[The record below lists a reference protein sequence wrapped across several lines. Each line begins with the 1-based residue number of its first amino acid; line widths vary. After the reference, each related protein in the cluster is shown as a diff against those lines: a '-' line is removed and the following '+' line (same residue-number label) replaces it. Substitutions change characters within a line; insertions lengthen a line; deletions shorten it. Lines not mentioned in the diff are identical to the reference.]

1 VLDGRLSVEAAHH
14 FARVYGAARAGCLSE
29 LRRAGCTEEEA
40 EEIFAA
46 TFERIMRRRDPPRE
60 GFSVAQTVALLKR
73 ACRQKLTDE
82 RRHRDVL
89 KLVPLEEAAS
99 RVDPAMG
106 PVGEVER
113 REEVEIAREALS
125 GIPARDR
132 RVFLQRHHL
141 DLSPAE
147 VLGRNPGLSPRTYR
161 KLLQRA
167 RSRTRE
173 AFVQIAGG
181 MRCAE
186 MRDERLRRYVDREV
200 GEAEA
205 REVRAHLRRCPAC
218 RFEAARMRGGL
229 HGLAAGLPAL
239 FGIGRERLREL
250 ALRLAGGLP
259 GSGGESAAGQV
270 AGISG
275 VKALTTCAT
284 AATAAA
290 CLAAGVVPGVGG
302 LGLSANQHAEQSQP
316 KPARRNPWGA
326 TQVAPAPPPAASPV
340 PESSSRSP
348 HRKVGAAERRARAR
362 RESVRA
368 ASSSEPSHASNPTI
382 SGSQTGAE
390 FGAEAEGAGTPAPS
404 FSSPESAGVSHG
416 EGEHASSSG
425 SEVGNEFGL

>member
-1 VLDGRLSVEAAHH
+1 MLDGRLSVEAAHH
-14 FARVYGAARAGCLSE
+14 FARVYGAARAGCLSD

-60 GFSVAQTVALLKR
+60 GFSVAQTMALLKR

-99 RVDPAMG
+99 RADSATSPA
-106 PVGEVER
+106 GEAER

-125 GIPARDR
+125 GISARDR

-141 DLSPAE
+141 DLSPEE
-147 VLGRNPGLSPRTYR
+147 VLYRNPGLSPRTYR
-161 KLLQRA
+161 KLIQRA
-167 RSRTRE
+167 RLRTRE

-186 MRDERLRRYVDREV
+186 MRGERLRRYVDREA
-200 GEAEA
+200 GEAES

-229 HGLAAGLPAL
+229 HGLAVGLPAL

-270 AGISG
+270 VGISG
-275 VKALTTCAT
+275 AKALTACAT
-284 AATAAA
+284 AATAVA
-290 CLAAGVVPGVGG
+290 CFAAGVVPGVGG
-302 LGLSANQHAEQSQP
+302 LGLSANQRAGRP
-316 KPARRNPWGA
+316 PAKSARGTPRTA
-326 TQVAPAPPPAASPV
+326 AQAAPAPPVLSPV
-340 PESSSRSP
+340 PESGSRSS
-348 HRKVGAAERRARAR
+348 HRNEAPAERRARAR
-362 RESVRA
+362 RESARA
-368 ASSSEPSHASNPTI
+368 ASSSEPSRASRPTI
-382 SGSQTGAE
+382 SGAQTGAE
-390 FGAEAEGAGTPAPS
+390 FGAEAEGTGTPAPS
-404 FSSPESAGVSHG
+404 FSSPESAGASQG

>member
-1 VLDGRLSVEAAHH
+1 VPDGRLSVEAAHH

-29 LRRAGCTEEEA
+29 LRRAGCPEEEA

-60 GFSVAQTVALLKR
+60 GFSVAQTVALLQR
-73 ACRQKLTDE
+73 ACRQKLSDE
-82 RRHRDVL
+82 RHHRDVL
-89 KLVPLEEAAS
+89 KLVPLAEAAS
-99 RVDPAMG
+99 RPDPETRPPETA
-106 PVGEVER
+106 ER
-113 REEVEIAREALS
+113 HEATEIAREALS
-125 GIPARDR
+125 GIPERDR
-132 RVFLQRHHL
+132 RIFLQRHQL

-147 VLGRNPGLSPRTYR
+147 VLRRNPGLSSRTYR
-161 KLLQRA
+161 KILQRA

-186 MRDERLRRYVDREV
+186 MRGERLRRFADQEA

-218 RFEAARMRGGL
+218 RFEVARLRGGL
-229 HGLAAGLPAL
+229 PGFVAGLPAL
-239 FGIGRERLREL
+239 LGLARERLREL

-275 VKALTTCAT
+275 AKALTACAT

-302 LGLSANQHAEQSQP
+302 LGLSANHRAERP
-316 KPARRNPWGA
+316 AAKPSGRT
-326 TQVAPAPPPAASPV
+326 TQRVEPAPTAPSSV
-340 PESSSRSP
+340 PESGTGSPSRRES
-348 HRKVGAAERRARAR
+348 AAEGRARAR
-362 RESVRA
+362 RESPRA
-368 ASSSEPSHASNPTI
+368 AASEASRASRPTI
-382 SGSQTGAE
+382 SGAQTGAE
-390 FGAEAEGAGTPAPS
+390 FGAEAEGAGTPVPS
-404 FSSPESAGVSHG
+404 YSSPESGGASHG
-416 EGEHASSSG
+416 GGGHASSSG
-425 SEVGNEFGL
+425 SQVGEEFGL